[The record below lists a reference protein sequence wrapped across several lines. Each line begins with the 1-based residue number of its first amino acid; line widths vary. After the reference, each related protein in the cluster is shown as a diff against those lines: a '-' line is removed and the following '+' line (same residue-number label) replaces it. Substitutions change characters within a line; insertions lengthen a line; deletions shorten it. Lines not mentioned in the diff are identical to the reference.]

1 MQITGYVTKREA
13 TEPSKQTHPSSAAHH
28 VRLLQPAANRLKVNT
43 GLPEHPLKS
52 PGVTAKNFND
62 KIEIKYFSVYF

>member
-28 VRLLQPAANRLKVNT
+28 VRLLQAAANRLQVST

-52 PGVTAKNFND
+52 PGATAK
-62 KIEIKYFSVYF
+62 KL